1 MRWAGY
7 VACVGEKINAYR
19 VLVGKHEYRRPVG
32 RCNHRWDNSIKV
44 DLKAIGWDN
53 MD

>member
-19 VLVGKHEYRRPVG
+19 VLVGKHEYRRPVQ

>member
-1 MRWAGY
+1 MRWTGY

-19 VLVGKHEYRRPVG
+19 VLVGKHEDRRPVG
-32 RCNHRWDNSIKV
+32 RYNHRWDNSIKM